1 MRGVAIVL
9 ISSLAL
15 LGCHGKKAVVEPT
28 QPLSTLKNIDLEK
41 KTGLCRAAS
50 YRYVYHWRLGQS
62 KAGQP
67 VSDGETAA

>member
-28 QPLSTLKNIDLEK
+28 QSLSTLKNIDLEK
-41 KTGLCRAAS
+41 NRALWNS
-50 YRYVYHWRLGQS
+50 IVLVCLLLV
-62 KAGQP
+62 AG
-67 VSDGETAA
+67 

>member
-41 KTGLCRAAS
+41 NRALS
-50 YRYVYHWRLGQS
+50 S
-62 KAGQP
+62 SI
-67 VSDGETAA
+67 VSACSPLAVGSIKSRATSFRR

>member
-28 QPLSTLKNIDLEK
+28 QPLSTLKNIDL
-41 KTGLCRAAS
+41 
-50 YRYVYHWRLGQS
+50 VHHWRLGQS